1 MASESI
7 DGDAAGADGGGAV
20 DLLIS
25 MARWRLEEQISR
37 VSSLD
42 NKVTATFT
50 LTAAVVALFGAA
62 LTLSPGALAWHVWAL
77 FASVLALFVVS
88 LAFTYRAMQ
97 RRDWLMRP
105 SLAALDELI
114 GQAGTL
120 ELKIWTVREIR
131 RSIEHN
137 ERLLLAKDTDTRRAI
152 AFAIADV
159 VLIGVTALVAAS
171 PLG

>member
-1 MASESI
+1 
-7 DGDAAGADGGGAV
+7 
-20 DLLIS
+20 
-25 MARWRLEEQISR
+25 
-37 VSSLD
+37 
-42 NKVTATFT
+42 
-50 LTAAVVALFGAA
+50 
-62 LTLSPGALAWHVWAL
+62 
-77 FASVLALFVVS
+77 
-88 LAFTYRAMQ
+88 
-97 RRDWLMRP
+97 MRP

-114 GQAGTL
+114 GQAGAL

>member
-7 DGDAAGADGGGAV
+7 DGGAAGADGGGAV

-25 MARWRLEEQISR
+25 IARWRLEEQISR

-88 LAFTYRAMQ
+88 LAFAYRAMQ

-159 VLIGVTALVAAS
+159 VLIGATALVAAS